1 MKSIYNPET
10 LKEVISRIEKLT
22 PETKAKWG
30 KMNAAQ
36 MLAHCVEPL
45 IIATGKVNEPRMLI
59 GRMLAPFIKKNYY
72 NDKPW
77 QQNSPTAPAF
87 IMTGMDKDFEKEK
100 TNLIAI
106 MTEFSQGGEEKCTK
120 HPNPFWGKLTA
131 EQNGLGQYKH
141 LDHHLQQF
149 GV

>member
-1 MKSIYNPET
+1 MKSIYSPEA
-10 LKEVISRIEKLT
+10 LEEILLRIDKLT
-22 PETKAKWG
+22 PDSKSLWG

-45 IIATGKVNEPRMLI
+45 KIATGKINEPRMLI
-59 GRMLAPFIKKNYY
+59 GILLAPFLKKGYY

-77 QQNSPTAPAF
+77 PKNSPTAPKF
-87 IMTGMDKDFEKEK
+87 IMAYEKDFEKEK
-100 TNLIAI
+100 ANLKAI
-106 MTEFSQGGEEKCTK
+106 VTEFSEGGEAKCTR
-120 HPNPFWGKLTA
+120 HPNPFYGKLSPA
-131 EQNGLGQYKH
+131 QHGLGQYKH